1 MNMHFTPPAPASSP
15 APIRAVPI
23 LPSHRA
29 IMEAAMITYR
39 RWRAMGRPHDEAV
52 RYAMTLIRRIE
63 DASRE
68 ACR

>member
-1 MNMHFTPPAPASSP
+1 MNIHITPPAPSAGTRPQVS
-15 APIRAVPI
+15 

-52 RYAMTLIRRIE
+52 HYAMTLIRRIE